1 MSRLQLD
8 NEKWI
13 PRCSVAT
20 PQKHRAFAGKLSAV
34 AADVAVADV
43 AAVVAENVAASVA
56 AASVAAVSD
65 AAVAVSDV
73 AVAAVVAAS
82 VADAAHEVTN
92 LQELPPLA
100 TDPDGSEPT
109 DHRGFDEIVPG
120 TVPDA
125 SACQHPEQQTNL
137 KIKVQPLT
145 SKKANLKTESQSQPR
160 DNNQSCD
167 AKILKLTLMHRS
179 LSAERSWDES

>member
-1 MSRLQLD
+1 MQLD

-34 AADVAVADV
+34 AADLAV

-56 AASVAAVSD
+56 DAAVADAAVADAAVSD
-65 AAVAVSDV
+65 
-73 AVAAVVAAS
+73 VAAVVAAS

-125 SACQHPEQQTNL
+125 SACQHPEQKTNL

-145 SKKANLKTESQSQPR
+145 SKKPNLKTESQSQPR

>member
-1 MSRLQLD
+1 MQLD

-56 AASVAAVSD
+56 AVSD
-65 AAVAVSDV
+65 AAVAVSVV

-125 SACQHPEQQTNL
+125 SACQHPEQKTNL

-145 SKKANLKTESQSQPR
+145 SKKPNLKTESQSQPR